1 MEYVNMNFTDFIK
14 KVEDTFMSNQP
25 PKVRAVNRWRYG
37 QTLMNVL
44 WDVWPEKYNEI
55 KDSDLDCFYTNQH
68 VNLTIAKLEKEWHD
82 DIEEI
87 IGCVDAIIEIVENKP
102 HKIERMF

>member
-1 MEYVNMNFTDFIK
+1 MNFTDFIK
-14 KVEDTFMSNQP
+14 KVEDTFMSNQH

-44 WDVWPEKYNEI
+44 SDVWHEKYNEI

-68 VNLTIAKLEKEWHD
+68 VNLTIAKLEKEW
-82 DIEEI
+82 
-87 IGCVDAIIEIVENKP
+87 KL
-102 HKIERMF
+102 K